1 MPELRISEEAVH
13 TCHSEVGRLH
23 TQNYLVQVNSAT
35 APLFTDSLNRLANA
49 YHQQGWLH
57 IALWEASFGNFNWGV
72 LALEIAPSSAPL

>member
-35 APLFTDSLNRLANA
+35 APLFTQPISKRVPPTGLAA
-49 YHQQGWLH
+49 HR
-57 IALWEASFGNFNWGV
+57 
-72 LALEIAPSSAPL
+72 PLGGLIRELQLGCTRT